1 MLTKKLSV
9 GAISVALFGC
19 GGGNESDPKLTS
31 NETPATGN
39 SGSVLSGV
47 VLDGYL
53 YKANV
58 CLDKNNNAVCDSGDG
73 TTVQTDKSGQ
83 YTLPFEGNV
92 ENYKLLV
99 EAIANV
105 TVDMDNPNQAVTQG
119 FTLETPSSQPGIISP
134 MTSMVASLATSSGAT
149 FDEAAESLASELSV
163 SADVLK
169 SDYAADT
176 SQESRDIHMLARG
189 ITRVLQSAQE
199 SSVNDG
205 VSQEVA
211 RKGSI
216 QRLANLDAAQLK
228 LRTDQLSHGAS
239 NTEEALAQIGSD
251 YYEHLKIK
259 PEDLD
264 GDKILTRPRAPRGG
278 VVNDAAD
285 TFDWQ
290 FVPGFTEVNAYEF
303 SLDRG
308 QSWQPATSKPINVGA
323 PARSVGDVQVRI
335 MAKPARSLASGMALL
350 STKAFTATLV
360 PAAPTSLTLNDAD
373 NSFDWQHSADFR
385 LVAHY
390 EYTLD
395 GGKNWHDV
403 VSKPQNIADIAIP
416 VGDLKLR
423 VKADQSSGRPAGLV
437 VKSETAMTITPDAPV
452 APVLISA
459 NDDSD
464 ILAWENVSGFGN
476 AADYEINLGSGWQEA
491 SANPYQIGNVNIPAN
506 TIQLRVKAN
515 PINGRPAGKSLV
527 VSRAFNK
534 VLNKPVAPTLPVIND
549 ADNLLN
555 WTNVDGY
562 PNAEQYEYS
571 LDGGISYRPVASNPQ
586 AIPDE
591 AFKVGQVCVRIKA
604 SADDAVGESL
614 CSDKEFTQT
623 PVTPSA
629 PTAGIVNDAV
639 NTFDWT
645 YVAGFVAPENY
656 EQRISGGNWNA
667 VSTKPIQLED
677 IAYNVGAIEVRV
689 KNDPVTGR
697 LAGLILSNQTA
708 LTKQPDA
715 PIAPTSLIVDDEN
728 DTLDW
733 TFVAG
738 FTSVSDYEW
747 SVNSGSDWA
756 NVTQKPLV
764 VGDVDKAIDEVKI
777 RVRANSDNGMPAGA
791 SVGNPQVFSETVK
804 IAAPANGEILQYN
817 ASSGT
822 IYSNSISWDYVT
834 AEVDG
839 SSVRFDKPEHYEFTN
854 DQGASWKTVVAK
866 PQFVGTLAYDKSKVG
881 IRIKA
886 DAAEGKTHKSSNVLW
901 ASNMTGQ
908 FSVLKYVPMVSITKT
923 AGFSTY
929 GGWSSYDTKCV
940 AEYDDQGQGE
950 PVFWAEKQSIDSA
963 GDVLS
968 SIKALTNCGIKDWKL
983 PESTEVATL
992 SARSAD
998 TLPTG
1003 IRSDLMSDDHS
1014 SIWANKSG
1022 TIVAYAN
1029 GAEITPSAYWNY
1041 AFPKWS
1047 VADGSV
1053 LLANVNSEIS
1063 AIDSYLSTQE
1073 TELSSAES
1081 YFTTW
1086 LSDNKGK
1093 TKTYSQLNSE
1103 ATSKHTQLSALLTNW
1118 ESEKASVNKKLEDLE
1133 VQAVVA
1139 GLRQDSDSVSFV
1151 AKVAQYREKA
1161 TKLAS
1166 NNTALSGA
1174 IELTNF
1180 AGKLALMQ
1188 LHSDGVSSAQTTMD
1202 SASSGSAIHQATLA
1216 FYETIAL
1223 LEQDYESKDG
1233 SVTALNSA
1241 LSAVADSYAG
1251 LIALINSMLTE
1262 METVSGSS
1270 DIDTLYTAAEGGLN
1284 RANSAGYTVL
1294 ESDALIDGR
1303 FAKLDQLGRYLPSA
1317 TTYSQGWRCVKDTSL
1332 GQRNRVWTLLKDG
1345 MPGGKDDVVY
1355 DASGA
1360 DLKSAVGSGGY
1371 VETAN
1376 NQQMCG
1382 FTDWALPHPS
1392 YLESLNTAT
1401 VSGVS
1406 EKTIDVS
1413 VFPNH
1418 KGFVP
1423 EYDESYWQGGTRFFY
1438 WTNVAVS
1445 SSSQYAYVY
1454 ANTSESA
1461 DLSSMYKDG
1470 DGNDQYFTL
1479 ARLVREDAINWQ
1491 YLTSAG
1497 AETSDRVAAQC
1508 AKNPDSGEIWQIYQ
1522 STTASERYKKY
1533 DAVKT
1538 ELQSFNTQTMCGKSN
1553 WVLPT
1558 ADEYKSRIPN
1568 DDGVFAHTF
1577 ANSSNYSDYDDYVTS
1592 GSTDSQLELIE
1603 MELGQVKTSYN
1614 SSYSSS
1620 KYLYRFI
1627 SK

>member
-1 MLTKKLSV
+1 MKMLTKKLSV

-119 FTLETPSSQPGIISP
+119 FTLETPSSQPSIISP

-176 SQESRDIHMLARG
+176 SQESREIHMLARG

-437 VKSETAMTITPDAPV
+437 VKSETAMTVTPDAPV

-476 AADYEINLGSGWQEA
+476 AADYEINLGSGWQDA

-515 PINGRPAGKSLV
+515 PIDGRPAGKSLV
-527 VSRAFNK
+527 VSSAFNK

-571 LDGGISYRPVASNPQ
+571 LNSGISYRPVTSKPQ

-604 SADDAVGESL
+604 SDDDAVGENL
-614 CSDKEFTQT
+614 CSDKVFTVT
-623 PVTPSA
+623 PSTPSA
-629 PTAGIVNDAV
+629 PTNGLVNDAL
-639 NTFDWT
+639 NTFNWDW
-645 YVAGFVAPENY
+645 VDGFNSDSDY
-656 EQRISGGNWNA
+656 EYRVDGAAWATVQS
-667 VSTKPIQLED
+667 KPLQLED
-677 IAYNVGAIEVRV
+677 KVYAVGSLEVRV
-689 KNDPVTGR
+689 KYDPVTGR
-697 LAGLILSNQTA
+697 LASPALSNTKA
-708 LTKQPDA
+708 LTKQPDSPA
-715 PIAPTSLIVDDEN
+715 APTDVVVDDTA

-733 TFVAG
+733 TFVTG
-738 FTSVSDYEW
+738 FTSLSDYEW
-747 SVNSGSDWA
+747 SMNQGTDWA
-756 NVTQKPLV
+756 QVLEKPVV
-764 VGDVDKAIDEVKI
+764 VGDVAKSIGHVQV
-777 RVRANSDNGMPAGA
+777 RVRANSENGMPAGA
-791 SVGNPQVFSETVK
+791 QASNDTAFTELPKLPALTGGNIVVGSDQ
-804 IAAPANGEILQYN
+804 ANTKYPNL
-817 ASSGT
+817 
-822 IYSNSISWDYVT
+822 ISWNFLSTTIADKAVT
-834 AEVDG
+834 
-839 SSVRFDKPEHYEFTN
+839 FDKPEYYEFTV
-854 DQGASWKTVVAK
+854 DQGASWKPVTSV
-866 PQFVGTLAYDKSKVG
+866 PQFIGTQAYAKDKVG
-881 IRIKA
+881 VRVK
-886 DAAEGKTHKSSNVLW
+886 KSAFPGLEHPASKVLW
-901 ASNMTGQ
+901 ASSLEGKFVAIQ
-908 FSVLKYVPMVSITKT
+908 YLPMVSMLQVPSY
-923 AGFSTY
+923 ADY
-929 GGWSSYDTKCV
+929 NGWVGNNVNCI
-940 AEYDDQGQGE
+940 AEYDTEGKGT
-950 PVFWAEKQSIDSA
+950 PIFWSKSA
-963 GDVLS
+963 STSSSADVMSVISELS
-968 SIKALTNCGIKDWKL
+968 HCGIGQW
-983 PESTEVATL
+983 
-992 SARSAD
+992 
-998 TLPTG
+998 TLPTAEEVALLSKRNRDSLPSIVRG
-1003 IRSDLMSDDHS
+1003 HMISDAS
-1014 SIWANKSG
+1014 SFVWANKSG
-1022 TIVAYAN
+1022 VPVTYTKGIETEPHAYSNDVYAKWETISSDRLLAASIAQLDNVDKLISDQNVLTTESENFLSNWLTALKNQTKTSQTLLTDVSDQLETVNKAVM
-1029 GAEITPSAYWNY
+1029 PSSPQLAQME
-1041 AFPKWS
+1041 
-1047 VADGSV
+1047 SV
-1053 LLANVNSEIS
+1053 LKGFKLQSNLLRYNTDTASISFLVNVKSLETKLSTVRQNISALVATKQLLQAATQIATLHTLNNKLVSEKDRLLAASLGSDIHSSSLALSDLVAQMESEINS
-1063 AIDSYLSTQE
+1063 LEVLKQLLDTSLATLPERFKTLGLLMTPL
-1073 TELSSAES
+1073 TEEIAV
-1081 YFTTW
+1081 
-1086 LSDNKGK
+1086 
-1093 TKTYSQLNSE
+1093 
-1103 ATSKHTQLSALLTNW
+1103 ATSLQDVSAL
-1118 ESEKASVNKKLEDLE
+1118 
-1133 VQAVVA
+1133 
-1139 GLRQDSDSVSFV
+1139 
-1151 AKVAQYREKA
+1151 KV
-1161 TKLAS
+1161 
-1166 NNTALSGA
+1166 
-1174 IELTNF
+1174 IIV
-1180 AGKLALMQ
+1180 
-1188 LHSDGVSSAQTTMD
+1188 D
-1202 SASSGSAIHQATLA
+1202 
-1216 FYETIAL
+1216 
-1223 LEQDYESKDG
+1223 
-1233 SVTALNSA
+1233 
-1241 LSAVADSYAG
+1241 
-1251 LIALINSMLTE
+1251 
-1262 METVSGSS
+1262 
-1270 DIDTLYTAAEGGLN
+1270 GLN
-1284 RANSAGYTVL
+1284 RAHDAGYVVSEGEATVL
-1294 ESDALIDGR
+1294 GR
-1303 FAKLDQLGRYLPSA
+1303 FAKLDSLGRFLPASA
-1317 TTYSQGWRCVKDTSL
+1317 TYAQGWRCVLDVSSGDKKRT
-1332 GQRNRVWTLLKDG
+1332 WTLLQDG
-1345 MPGGKDDVVY
+1345 QMGGVDHVSFNAAGADIKTLLGAGGYLEARNNSSLCGFSDWQVPSLPQLKGLATATMLDGKEATLDLVAFPHHPKNQDQKTATFY
-1355 DASGA
+1355 YWSGA
-1360 DLKSAVGSGGY
+1360 EDSADK
-1371 VETAN
+1371 
-1376 NQQMCG
+1376 QM
-1382 FTDWALPHPS
+1382 AYH
-1392 YLESLNTAT
+1392 Y
-1401 VSGVS
+1401 
-1406 EKTIDVS
+1406 
-1413 VFPNH
+1413 
-1418 KGFVP
+1418 
-1423 EYDESYWQGGTRFFY
+1423 
-1438 WTNVAVS
+1438 
-1445 SSSQYAYVY
+1445 SSQASIGK
-1454 ANTSESA
+1454 TESF
-1461 DLSSMYKDG
+1461 SHSHYS
-1470 DGNDQYFTL
+1470 DQDVTL
-1479 ARLVREDAINWQ
+1479 ARLVRETVQQVNWTYLAHNGDVVQSREQASCARNESTGAVWQIFQDDNSSSRTVNYREVNEALAAHRSSHVCGLNNWRLPSQEELLGLLPVDAQLFKYNAVNNFGTTRR
-1491 YLTSAG
+1491 YLTNRITDKQYDFIDTGTGEHG
-1497 AETSDRVAAQC
+1497 AVRRSSVLD
-1508 AKNPDSGEIWQIYQ
+1508 Q
-1522 STTASERYKKY
+1522 S
-1533 DAVKT
+1533 
-1538 ELQSFNTQTMCGKSN
+1538 L
-1553 WVLPT
+1553 
-1558 ADEYKSRIPN
+1558 
-1568 DDGVFAHTF
+1568 
-1577 ANSSNYSDYDDYVTS
+1577 
-1592 GSTDSQLELIE
+1592 
-1603 MELGQVKTSYN
+1603 
-1614 SSYSSS
+1614 
-1620 KYLYRFI
+1620 YLYRFI

>member
-1 MLTKKLSV
+1 MTKKFGV
-9 GAISVALFGC
+9 GAVSAVLIGC
-19 GGGNESDPKLTS
+19 GGGNESDPKLGTS
-31 NETPATGN
+31 STPST
-39 SGSVLSGV
+39 SSTSLSGIA
-47 VLDGYL
+47 LDGYL
-53 YKANV
+53 YRAKV
-58 CLDKNNNAVCDSGDG
+58 CLDKNNNAICDSGDG
-73 TTVQTDKSGQ
+73 TIVQTNESGQ
-83 YTLPFEGNV
+83 YELPIEGDYQS
-92 ENYKLLV
+92 YKLLV
-99 EAIANV
+99 EAVANL
-105 TVDMDNPNQAVTQG
+105 TVDMDNPGQTLTQD
-119 FTLETPSSQPGIISP
+119 FTLEAPSDQPSVISP
-134 MTSMVASLATSSGAT
+134 MTSMIASIATSSGST
-149 FDEAAESLASELSV
+149 FDEAAESLASDLNVSV
-163 SADVLK
+163 DVIK
-169 SDYAADT
+169 SDYASDS
-176 SQESRDIHMLARG
+176 SQESREVHMLARG
-189 ITRVLQSAQE
+189 ITRVLQSAQA

-205 VSQEVA
+205 VSQEAA

-216 QRLANLDAAQLK
+216 QRLANLDAVQLK
-228 LRTDQLSHGAS
+228 ERTDQLSHGAG
-239 NTEEALAQIGSD
+239 NTEDALDQIGTD
-251 YYEHLKIK
+251 YQEHLKIT
-259 PEDLD
+259 PDDLD
-264 GDKILTRPRAPRGG
+264 GDTVLTRPRAPRNGI
-278 VVNDAAD
+278 VNDAAD
-285 TFDWQ
+285 TFDWSL
-290 FVPGFTEVNAYEF
+290 VTGFNNINDYEF
-303 SLDRG
+303 SLDKG
-308 QSWQPATSKPINVGA
+308 LTWQAVTVKPIDVGA
-323 PARSVGDVQVRI
+323 QSKRVGDVQVRI
-335 MAKPARSLASGMALL
+335 AAKPDKSLASGTPLISAQAY
-350 STKAFTATLV
+350 TKTNV
-360 PAAPTSLTLNDAD
+360 PAAPSALVINDAT
-373 NSFDWQHSADFR
+373 NFFDWQNASGFENISD
-385 LVAHY
+385 Y
-390 EYTLD
+390 EFTLD
-395 GGKNWHDV
+395 GGSTWQPALN
-403 VSKPQNIADIAIP
+403 KPQNVADIAVPI
-416 VGDLKLR
+416 GDLKLR
-423 VKADQSSGRPAGLV
+423 VKADESSGRPAGLT
-437 VKSETAMTITPDAPV
+437 VKSTVVMSVTPDAPV
-452 APVLISA
+452 APVLVSA

-464 ILAWENVSGFGN
+464 ILAWQNVVGFTSPS
-476 AADYEINLGSGWQEA
+476 DYEIDLGSGWQEVT
-491 SANPYQIGNVNIPAN
+491 ANPYQIGNV
-506 TIQLRVKAN
+506 TIAADTIKLRVKAN
-515 PINGRPAGKSLV
+515 PVDGRPSGQSLSV
-527 VSRAFNK
+527 AEAFSK
-534 VLNKPVAPTLPVIND
+534 ILNKPLAPTLPVIND
-549 ADNLLN
+549 ADNLYD
-555 WTNVDGY
+555 WTLVSGY
-562 PNAEQYEYS
+562 GLAEHYEYS
-571 LDGGISYRPVASNPQ
+571 LDSGVTYQDVASKPQ

-591 AFKVGQVCVRIKA
+591 VLAIGQVCVRVKA
-604 SADDAVGESL
+604 AGDNAVGDSL

-645 YVAGFVAPENY
+645 YVAGFETPENY

-715 PIAPTSLIVDDEN
+715 PVAPTSLIVDDEN

-791 SVGNPQVFSETVK
+791 SAGNPQAFSETVK

-866 PQFVGTLAYDKSKVG
+866 PQFIGTLAYDKSKVG

-908 FSVLKYVPMVSITKT
+908 FSVLKYVPMASITKT

-940 AEYDDQGQGE
+940 AEYDNQGQGE

-968 SIKALTNCGIKDWKL
+968 SIEALTNCGIKDWKL
-983 PESTEVATL
+983 PDSTEVATL

-1103 ATSKHTQLSALLTNW
+1103 ATSKHTQLSALFTNW

-1174 IELTNF
+1174 IELANF

-1188 LHSDGVSSAQTTMD
+1188 LHSDSVSSAQATMD
-1202 SASSGSAIHQATLA
+1202 AASSGSAIHQATLA

-1233 SVTALNSA
+1233 SVTALNIA

-1251 LIALINSMLTE
+1251 LIALINSMLAE
-1262 METVSGSS
+1262 METVSGNS

-1418 KGFVP
+1418 KGFLP

-1497 AETSDRVAAQC
+1497 AETSDRTAAQC

-1522 STTASERYKKY
+1522 NTTASERYKKY

-1558 ADEYKSRIPN
+1558 ADEYKSLIPN

-1577 ANSSNYSDYDDYVTS
+1577 ANSSNYSDYDDHLTS
-1592 GSTDSQLELIE
+1592 GSTDSQLEMIE
-1603 MELGQVKTSYN
+1603 MELGKVKTSYN